1 MNSSPKCN
9 PDCIFFSTPLS
20 DPSVHTCYLTYT
32 EVVPDGDC
40 SCPDDRETELA
51 EIERQNEAEMERY
64 YREEE
69 QKERIQNKMKE
80 DYWK

>member
-1 MNSSPKCN
+1 MNSTPKCN
-9 PDCIFFSTPLS
+9 TDCIFFSTPLS

-32 EVVPDGDC
+32 EVIPGTRC
-40 SCPDDRETELA
+40 ICPDDREAELA
-51 EIERQNEAEMERY
+51 EIERQNDAEMERY

-69 QKERIQNKMKE
+69 RKERIRKELKE